1 MNTFQGSQYQPL
13 MMMYPPNLEVPQDA
27 YGPSIQFN
35 GDYSSMFQSQEAYSS
50 VPQQYT
56 QNQQYAPNATQMMQ
70 QQNTN
75 KVIQQ
80 TAVSCPACAKVCPN
94 QFSLEQHMRGKKCKG
109 PAVAQLGVP
118 SPLQPTFAAPAQ
130 QQVHFEPQL
139 SAVPLAADTAKKP
152 KNCVKCHLCGTI
164 CPNESALAEH
174 LNGKKHLFDGFTKP
188 VSTFI
193 CHLCGAACPSQD
205 ALTKHLN
212 GKKHAAKPES
222 TPTDNVRVTCTCGVV
237 CPNQASLNLHMNGR
251 KHKFENMQSDIQMAG
266 PPTQVACDLCGVI
279 CPNQLSLEAHKKGK
293 KHAPVVQFPERK
305 TGFVSCQVCSKLC
318 PNQFS
323 LQQHMA
329 SKHAT
334 MQL

>member
-1 MNTFQGSQYQPL
+1 
-13 MMMYPPNLEVPQDA
+13 
-27 YGPSIQFN
+27 
-35 GDYSSMFQSQEAYSS
+35 
-50 VPQQYT
+50 
-56 QNQQYAPNATQMMQ
+56 
-70 QQNTN
+70 
-75 KVIQQ
+75 
-80 TAVSCPACAKVCPN
+80 
-94 QFSLEQHMRGKKCKG
+94 
-109 PAVAQLGVP
+109 
-118 SPLQPTFAAPAQ
+118 
-130 QQVHFEPQL
+130 
-139 SAVPLAADTAKKP
+139 
-152 KNCVKCHLCGTI
+152 VKCHLCGTI